1 MKVLRLL
8 SLPLAA
14 ALILFSNATAIAS
27 NATTITGR
35 DALVSVGSPPGT
47 FPRNKQN
54 EPALA
59 VDASHPNILVAG
71 SNDEIDLSPC
81 QGSTCSFTAGVGVS
95 GVYFSTDSGKT
106 WTQPTY
112 SGWSARDGIS
122 GKGPIGTV
130 PNYYENG
137 LVSDGDPAVSF
148 GPRRGADGKFS
159 WANGSRLYYANLTS
173 NFSNVRIDEAFAG
186 YEAVAVSSTDDVT
199 AAAAGVQSAWTKPV
213 LVSQQSQTT
222 FSDKEQIWADNAA
235 SSPYFGNVYLCWAN
249 FRGNGAGSP
258 APLEAAVSSD
268 GGATWTQHPLSSAA
282 NNSQKNPADGCTVRT
297 DSKGTAYVFGVATD
311 NTGSFEVM
319 SISTDGGHNWSTPRP
334 VVGPVTQPGIY
345 DPVTGRPEIDGIAG
359 ARSDLAPAPSV
370 DIANGAPSGA
380 LATDRIVMSYVS
392 GDISKPHAYFT
403 DSADGGATWSPPQ
416 AVEGRSDR
424 GYYTAPAIS
433 PTGQEAWVVYT
444 SFTTAY
450 RTATTATRGLV
461 GVVLHGTLAKGAWT
475 FSQVYRGPVGDP
487 RGSSQNNLRAEFLGD
502 YIYAV
507 ATPTYGA
514 AVWTDVRH
522 AADCPTVDEWRMSLQ
537 TPIPGIK
544 PAPLQVCDPG
554 FGNSDIYSWT
564 SAK

>member
-14 ALILFSNATAIAS
+14 ALILFSNATVVAS
-27 NATTITGR
+27 NKTTSAGH
-35 DALVSVGSPPGT
+35 DALVSVGSPLGS
-47 FPRNKQN
+47 FPQNKQN

-59 VDASHPNILVAG
+59 VDASQPNILVAG
-71 SNDEIDLSPC
+71 TNDEIDLSPC
-81 QGSTCSFTAGVGVS
+81 QGSACSFTAGVGVS
-95 GVYFSTDSGKT
+95 GVYFSTNSGGT

-122 GKGPIGTV
+122 GVGPIGTV
-130 PNYYENG
+130 PNYYESG
-137 LVSDGDPAVSF
+137 LVSGGDPAVSF

-159 WANGSRLYYANLTS
+159 WANGSRLYYANLAS

-186 YEAVAVSSTDDVT
+186 YEAVAVSSTDDVM
-199 AAAAGVQSAWTKPV
+199 AAAAGAQRAWSKPV

-235 SSPYFGNVYLCWAN
+235 SSPHFGNVYLCWAN
-249 FRGNGAGSP
+249 FTGNGAGSP

-268 GGATWTQHPLSSAA
+268 GGATWTQHALSSAA
-282 NNSQKNPADGCTVRT
+282 NNSQNNPADGCTVRT
-297 DSKGTAYVFGVATD
+297 DSKGNAYVFGVATD

-319 SISTDGGHNWSTPRP
+319 SISTDGGQNWSRPRP

-345 DPVTGRPEIDGIAG
+345 DSVTGRPEIDGIAG

-433 PTGQEAWVVYT
+433 PTGNEAWVVYT

-450 RTATTATRGLV
+450 QTDTSTTRGLV

-487 RGSSQNNLRAEFLGD
+487 RGSSQNNLKAEFLGD
-502 YIYAV
+502 YIYAI

-514 AVWTDVRH
+514 AVWTDVRN
-522 AADCPTVDEWRMSLQ
+522 ASDCPAVDDWRMSLHTS
-537 TPIPGIK
+537 TPGSK
-544 PAPLQVCDPG
+544 PAPLDVCDPG

-564 SAK
+564 SAN